1 MTPAQITPQLA
12 GSEHDSDGHLVGLAY
27 DSTPSCQRR
36 PVNTATHNFFFA
48 TPKETEMNPNLTTH
62 RDQSITLPH
71 GGAESI
77 LSTNKVIRNTYLL
90 LSMTLAFAAVT
101 AATSVALRLP
111 HPGIIL
117 TLIGFFGLLFAV
129 HKLKDSGWG
138 ILAVFA
144 MTGFMGYTL
153 GPIIS
158 RYLGLPNG
166 GEIVMQAMGGTAA
179 IFIGLS
185 AYAVTTKKDFSFMGG
200 FLMVG
205 ILLAFLAGLAAIFFQ
220 IPALSLTVSAAFV
233 LLMSGLILYE
243 TSNIIHGGETN
254 YVLAT
259 VTLFVS
265 IFNLFTSLLQLLGFI
280 NSNE

>member
-1 MTPAQITPQLA
+1 MNLNHPRAQAIALPQ
-12 GSEHDSDGHLVGLAY
+12 GGVESV
-27 DSTPSCQRR
+27 
-36 PVNTATHNFFFA
+36 V
-48 TPKETEMNPNLTTH
+48 TTN
-62 RDQSITLPH
+62 R
-71 GGAESI
+71 
-77 LSTNKVIRNTYLL
+77 VIRNTYLL
-90 LSMTLAFAAVT
+90 LSMTLLFAAVT
-101 AATSVALRLP
+101 AGLSVALKLP
-111 HPGIIL
+111 HPGILL
-117 TLIGFFGLLFAV
+117 TLGGFFGLLFAV

-153 GPIIS
+153 GPVIT

-166 GEIVMQAMGGTAA
+166 GEIVMQAMGATAV
-179 IFIGLS
+179 IFVGLS
-185 AYAVTTKKDFSFMGG
+185 AYALTTKKDFSFMGG

-205 ILLAFLAGLAAIFFQ
+205 ILVAFLAGLAAIFFA

-265 IFNLFTSLLQLLGFI
+265 IFNLFTSLLQLLGFM
-280 NSNE
+280 NSSD